1 MRSIPLNLRFC
12 IALLATFI
20 VFCSL
25 LFISKNGAEKIS
37 NYSTDTIA
45 VALEEG
51 QKTKLQIA
59 THSVAILLSEA
70 IKGKEEQEQIELIR
84 KYLDNI
90 RFENDNSGYYY
101 AYKGTVN
108 VALTANPALQGKD
121 LGNNKDINGVYYV
134 KEMAQ
139 VVEKD
144 GKGFVSLVFP
154 KPKKGDQPKVNY
166 VERIPGTPF
175 YVGTGVYLDNVEEE
189 RLLFADKITK
199 MYVNEQQ
206 FVTIISVIGIIILGI
221 FAFFLAKSII
231 KPLSSVADIANEI
244 AHGNLNVNVLVKGKD
259 EITRLENAVKKMV
272 ETLRTNQVEIEK
284 QQKIALSQMEEAKAA
299 AKVAQEAKLQ
309 ADSAR
314 RDGQLEAAR
323 KLKSVAD
330 IIFST
335 SAQLSTQI
343 EQADSGCSLTTKRL
357 EESSTAMN
365 EMNATIHEIAINASN
380 ASTSSVDTKNKAQL
394 GEEIVD
400 KCVNSINTVNDVSLV
415 LKEDMNNLHEYA
427 QNINNI
433 MNVISDIA
441 DQTNL
446 LALNAAIEAAR
457 AGEAGR
463 GFAVVADE
471 VRKLAEKTMS
481 STNDVDIA
489 IRAIQ
494 QSTVK
499 NMEGVDLAVTR
510 IKEATELAHQSGQ
523 ALHEI
528 VLNVENS
535 SDQVHAIATASEQQS
550 ATSEEI
556 NRSILEVNG
565 ISTQTTQAMSYAA
578 SAVVQLNNEAN
589 KLLAMIKE
597 LEHN

>member
-1 MRSIPLNLRFC
+1 MRIIPLNLRF
-12 IALLATFI
+12 IIVLVATFI
-20 VFCSL
+20 VLCSL
-25 LFISKNGAEKIS
+25 LFISRNGAQKIT
-37 NYSTDTIA
+37 NFSTETIA
-45 VALEEG
+45 TSLEDG
-51 QKTKLQIA
+51 QRNKLQVA
-59 THSVAILLSEA
+59 THSVAIMLSVALE
-70 IKGKEEQEQIELIR
+70 GKEEVEQKRIIQE
-84 KYLDNI
+84 YLKDI
-90 RFENDNSGYYY
+90 RFENDSSGYYY

-108 VALTANPALQGKD
+108 VALAANPSLQGKD
-121 LGNNKDINGVYYV
+121 LGENKDINGVYYV
-134 KEMAQ
+134 KEMAEI
-139 VVEKD
+139 VKKE
-144 GKGFVSLVFP
+144 GKGFVNLVFP
-154 KPKKGDQPKVNY
+154 KPKKGDQPKLNY
-166 VERIPGTPF
+166 VEKIPGTPY
-175 YVGTGVYLDNVEEE
+175 YVGTGVYIDNVIEE
-189 RLLFADKITK
+189 RNAVQKK
-199 MYVNEQQ
+199 MIDMCLSEQS
-206 FVTIISVIGIIILGI
+206 FIISVSVIAMLILAVFI
-221 FAFFLAKSII
+221 FLLAKSIL
-231 KPLSSVADIANEI
+231 KPLNAVAQVANEI
-244 AHGNLNVNVLVKGKD
+244 SNGHLSVNVSVAGRD
-259 EITRLENAVKKMV
+259 EITYLENSVKKMV
-272 ETLRTNQVEIEK
+272 ETLRNNETEIQK
-284 QQKIALSQMEEAKAA
+284 QQEIVRHRMEEAQAA
-299 AKVAQEAKLQ
+299 TKVAQEAKAQ

-314 RDGQLEAAR
+314 REGQLEAAR

-330 IIFST
+330 TIFST
-335 SAQLSTQI
+335 SSQLSSQI
-343 EQADSGCSLTTKRL
+343 EQSDKGCTLTTKRL

-380 ASTSSVDTKNKAQL
+380 ASTSSVDTKHKAQL

-400 KCVNSINTVNDVSLV
+400 KCVNSINTVNEVSLV

-471 VRKLAEKTMS
+471 VRKLAEKTMA
-481 STNDVDIA
+481 STNDVDVA

-499 NMEGVDLAVTR
+499 NMEGVDLAVER

-528 VLNVENS
+528 VETVENS

-578 SAVVQLNNEAN
+578 SAVMQLNSEAN
-589 KLLAMIKE
+589 KLLAMIQDLEKE
-597 LEHN
+597 